1 MRIVTLEEH
10 FTIPDISAKIDPDA
24 IARRGWLKPG
34 SPQASPM
41 PHQLLADMGPN
52 RIADMDETGVTLQVL
67 SLAGP
72 GADLADARQ
81 GPPLAR
87 EFNDRLHDA
96 IRPHPERYAA
106 FAHLPTTA
114 PDAAAD
120 ELERTVRDL
129 GFKGA
134 LINGGTDGRFLDDA
148 VFEPLL
154 ARAEQL
160 DVPLYIHPGLP
171 PMAVRHAY
179 YDGLP
184 LATGDMLARA
194 GWGWHSELAVHVL
207 RLVLSGALDRHPKL
221 KLIIGH
227 MGEGLPAMM
236 DRCDQVF
243 GRATPNYLSRTVSRT
258 ILDQVWITT
267 SGFFSLVPF
276 HAAMM
281 TFGADRILFSID
293 YPFASNREGVDFLE
307 RLPVSDADRKKI
319 AHGNADALLKLK
331 IAAD

>member
-10 FTIPDISAKIDPDA
+10 FTIPDIAAKIDPDA
-24 IARRGWLKPG
+24 IARRGWPKPG
-34 SPQASPM
+34 SPQAAFM
-41 PHQLLADMGPN
+41 PHRLLADIGPD
-52 RIADMDETGVTLQVL
+52 RIADMDASGVSLQIL

-72 GADLADARQ
+72 GADLADAEQ
-81 GPPLAR
+81 GPRLAR

-96 IRPHPERYAA
+96 VREHPDRYAA

-114 PDAAAD
+114 PAAAAD

-134 LINGGTDGRFLDDA
+134 LINGLTGGKFLDDPA
-148 VFEPLL
+148 FEPIL
-154 ARAEQL
+154 ARAVAL
-160 DVPLYIHPGLP
+160 DVPIYIHPGLP
-171 PMAVRHAY
+171 PMEVRSAY
-179 YDGLP
+179 YEGLP
-184 LATGDMLARA
+184 EPTGSMLALA
-194 GWGWHSELAVHVL
+194 GWGWHAETAVHVL
-207 RLVLSGALDRHPKL
+207 RLVLSGTLERHPKL

-267 SGFFSLVPF
+267 SGFFSLAPF
-276 HAAMM
+276 TAAMM

-293 YPFASNREGVDFLE
+293 YPFAKNADGVEFLG
-307 RLPVSDADRKKI
+307 RLPVLPADRQKI
-319 AHGNADALLKLK
+319 AHGNADALLKLTGS
-331 IAAD
+331 